1 MIVNDEIKQKENEK
15 QKIEM
20 YDVRV
25 MQAEKLSHPRTES
38 SRMSCDG
45 LYPMH
50 PNRYEKRVLFV
61 LIVYIVKDFNAKMQL
76 NQQ

>member
-38 SRMSCDG
+38 SRMSRDYRHLMHTNNS
-45 LYPMH
+45 LY
-50 PNRYEKRVLFV
+50 
-61 LIVYIVKDFNAKMQL
+61 QL
-76 NQQ
+76 L